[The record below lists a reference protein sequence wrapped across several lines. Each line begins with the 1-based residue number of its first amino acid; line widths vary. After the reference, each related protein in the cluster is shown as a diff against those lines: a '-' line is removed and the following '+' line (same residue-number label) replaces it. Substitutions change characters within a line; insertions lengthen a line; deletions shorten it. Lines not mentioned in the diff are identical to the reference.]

1 MSPEAMETRRR
12 DILNQLGPLRHQHQ
26 TVTRDIE
33 RLEGELEELQ
43 RREGSWDVS

>member
-12 DILNQLGPLRHQHQ
+12 DLQNQLGPLRHQHH

-33 RLEGELEELQ
+33 RLERELEQLQ
-43 RREGSWDVS
+43 GEGGSWDVS